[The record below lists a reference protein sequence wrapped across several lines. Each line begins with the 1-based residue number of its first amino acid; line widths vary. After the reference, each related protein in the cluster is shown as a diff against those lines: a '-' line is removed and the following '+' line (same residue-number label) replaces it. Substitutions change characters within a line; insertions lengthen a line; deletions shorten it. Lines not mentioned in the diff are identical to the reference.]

1 MISMMMA
8 LIVTLAMRMMVV
20 GMVVTNKMTLTIM
33 IILW

>member
-1 MISMMMA
+1 MA

-20 GMVVTNKMTLTIM
+20 GMVVTNNMTLTIM

>member
-1 MISMMMA
+1 MA